1 MERAAPDSPGN
12 GPLLKKSLLGGADT
26 SHLAPKEPM
35 QAPRDGAVAQ
45 AKIELLVDDIA
56 CNVGILIATLN
67 VALAMRDAGD
77 TTGLLYALRRA
88 KAYWRAISASAAR
101 PKLPATRCSG
111 NGSAADERCYF
122 NDYGR

>member
-1 MERAAPDSPGN
+1 MASNMERAAPDSPGN

-26 SHLAPKEPM
+26 SQ

-45 AKIELLVDDIA
+45 AKIELLVDDIG

-101 PKLPATRCSG
+101 PKLPANRCSG
-111 NGSAADERCYF
+111 NGRAADERCYF

>member
-1 MERAAPDSPGN
+1 MASNMERAAPDSPGN

-45 AKIELLVDDIA
+45 AKIELLVDDIG

-88 KAYWRAISASAAR
+88 KAYWRAISASAAD
-101 PKLPATRCSG
+101 LV
-111 NGSAADERCYF
+111 AAEAPRQSLLRQREG
-122 NDYGR
+122 GR

>member
-1 MERAAPDSPGN
+1 MASNMERAAPDSPGN

-26 SHLAPKEPM
+26 SQ

-45 AKIELLVDDIA
+45 AKIELLVDDIG

-88 KAYWRAISASAAR
+88 KAYWRAISASAAD
-101 PKLPATRCSG
+101 LV
-111 NGSAADERCYF
+111 AAEAPRQSLLRQREG
-122 NDYGR
+122 GR